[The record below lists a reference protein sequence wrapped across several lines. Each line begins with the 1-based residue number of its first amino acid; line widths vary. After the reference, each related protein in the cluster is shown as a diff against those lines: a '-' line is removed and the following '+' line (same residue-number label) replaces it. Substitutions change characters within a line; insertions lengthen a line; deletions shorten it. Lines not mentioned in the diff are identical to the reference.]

1 MKKLYSFVILMAII
15 GVSAPFQADAA
26 EAIDFS
32 IRFYDKRIYY
42 AEGDPIYVQLTIA
55 NNTPA
60 SYRFKLA
67 EERAFSI
74 DFDIRTVSNRG
85 LEPAD
90 ALTRKRSQS
99 QQVFFRE
106 IAVES
111 GESFSFVEDLRD
123 YVNLKQAG
131 SFIVQARVYPELYR
145 STLASQNAQAE
156 ALESN
161 RLNLNLR
168 PPTIPG
174 PDGIPVA
181 MDEDTG
187 ANLVRKDM
195 PPDEVVAYM
204 ITARQRS
211 QWEKFFLYIDLEA
224 MLSRDPNRRRRWLAE
239 GEEGR
244 RLMLAEFRQYL
255 QNSKID
261 ESISTI
267 PSDFTIERTTYT
279 GTEGTVAVRQK
290 FKGSNYTEIKRYT
303 YDLVRK
309 DNIWTVV
316 NYVVTN
322 LGTE

>member
-1 MKKLYSFVILMAII
+1 MKKLYSFAVLMAII

-26 EAIDFS
+26 EVIDFS

-42 AEGDPIYVQLTIA
+42 AESDPIYVQLTIA
-55 NNTPA
+55 NNSPA
-60 SYRFKLA
+60 NYRFKLA
-67 EERAFSI
+67 DERAFSI

-90 ALTRKRSQS
+90 ALIRKRSQS

-106 IAVES
+106 ISVGS

-131 SFIVQARVYPELYR
+131 SFIVQARVYPELY
-145 STLASQNAQAE
+145 SSSLASQKAQADV
-156 ALESN
+156 LESN

-168 PPTIPG
+168 PPSISG

-181 MDEDTG
+181 MDEATG

-195 PPDEVVAYM
+195 APDEVVKYM

-211 QWEKFFLYIDLEA
+211 QWENFFLYIDLEA
-224 MLSRDPNRRRRWLAE
+224 MLSRDASRRRRWLAE

-244 RLMLAEFRQYL
+244 RQMLAEFRRDL
-255 QNSKID
+255 QNTRID
-261 ESISTI
+261 GSISTI
-267 PSDFTIERTTYT
+267 PSDFTIEQTTYT
-279 GTEGTVAVRQK
+279 GTEGTVVVLQK
-290 FKGSNYTEIKRYT
+290 FKGSYYTEIKRYT

-309 DNIWTVV
+309 DNVWAVV